1 MSLIIALRSPI
12 IGTQGFDALTRQIA
26 AASSALGGTILSMQ
40 CLAQLVSANTDEG
53 QLSKT
58 FQIKAATEAAGGTLL
73 SPSCLY
79 NLIKNNWQ

>member
-1 MSLIIALRSPI
+1 MRLGLGLGLQFGNKIF
-12 IGTQGFDALTRQIA
+12 GLTRQIA

-79 NLIKNNWQ
+79 NLVKNNWL